1 MSVSVSGTGGR
12 GRGLDDVDQVADED
26 EDAAGTEAEAGD
38 GEDAVSSVT
47 SMPAMSCRPTPK
59 NRESFA
65 ARMRRMRNSGSDG
78 LVSDALFGP
87 DSGEGASIGEI
98 GGERDAGEG
107 LPQWN
112 MLRKGGGLACPWKD
126 MRTGYFSGVAEC
138 CDRATDWGMD
148 TVDAVTLLTD
158 CWLGEECGRPSGEAG
173 RKSVGSV
180 FKPFLEGR

>member
-1 MSVSVSGTGGR
+1 M
-12 GRGLDDVDQVADED
+12 DQVADED
-26 EDAAGTEAEAGD
+26 EDAAGTEVEAEAGD
-38 GEDAVSSVT
+38 GAWPASSVT

-78 LVSDALFGP
+78 LVSDGLFGP
-87 DSGEGASIGEI
+87 DSGEGASTGES